1 MGLIL
6 GVLAIVAGVIGI
18 KYSVVAIVAGI
29 SALMVFFGVKK
40 E

>member
-6 GVLAIVAGVIGI
+6 GMLAVVAGVIGI

-29 SALMVFFGVKK
+29 TAVMAFFGVKRD
-40 E
+40 

>member
-6 GVLAIVAGVIGI
+6 GILAVVAGVLGI

-29 SALMVFFGVKK
+29 TAVMTFFGVKRD
-40 E
+40 